1 MVRQASIQQPQK
13 TAITPRARQIMGKGN
28 VTINTET
35 GAKLKV
41 KAWSGWS
48 DGPGAMHEGVVQQN
62 LES

>member
-1 MVRQASIQQPQK
+1 
-13 TAITPRARQIMGKGN
+13 MGKGN